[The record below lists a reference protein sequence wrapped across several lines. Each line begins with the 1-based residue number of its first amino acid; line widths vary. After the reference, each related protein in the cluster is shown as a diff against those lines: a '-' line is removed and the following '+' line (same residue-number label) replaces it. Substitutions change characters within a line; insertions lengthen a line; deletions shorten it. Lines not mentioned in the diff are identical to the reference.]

1 MDFTF
6 KENSTVEALEGVPEK
21 YRGLYAAG
29 EGDNAG
35 KFSLIPA
42 AAGIVADLLGNQET
56 LLGVRNDKK
65 KVTDENAERRL
76 ASKAIEEFAVSVG
89 LEAGDDGM
97 MAALKAFVDDLQG
110 QIKGGK
116 EIKINME
123 KVNAEAD
130 RRVAT
135 VTETKDGELTEMR
148 SALSKHLISDAAS
161 RALAE
166 HKGSIDLLLPHV
178 LASCKMVRKDNGDY
192 GVTVLDAQGDARLD
206 SAGGFLGVG
215 GLVQEMKTQ
224 DKFGR
229 AFESEAAPGAGAQ
242 PGSMNRSTVRAGV
255 QGEQNLTPT
264 QKIALGLKKGQAIDG
279 RGGSTLPG
287 N

>member
-6 KENSTVEALEGVPEK
+6 KENTTVEALEGVPEK

-29 EGDNAG
+29 EGDNEG
-35 KFSLIPA
+35 KFTLIPA

-65 KVTDENAERRL
+65 VVTDENAKRRL
-76 ASKAIEEFAVSVG
+76 AVKAFEDFAQSVG
-89 LEAGDDGM
+89 LEAGDEGM
-97 MAALKAFVDDLQG
+97 AAALKAHVDDLTA

-116 EIKINME
+116 DIKINMD
-123 KVNAEAD
+123 KVNSEAE
-130 RRVAT
+130 RRIAAI
-135 VTETKDGELTEMR
+135 TEAKDAELTEMR

-166 HKGSIDLLLPHV
+166 HRGSIELLLPHV
-178 LASCKMVRKDNGDY
+178 LSACKMVRKDNGDY

-215 GLVQEMKTQ
+215 GLVAEMKTQ
-224 DKFGR
+224 EKFGV
-229 AFESEAAPGAGAQ
+229 AFESETPGGSGAK
-242 PGSMNRSTVRAGV
+242 PGSMEKSHMRPGA
-255 QGEQNLTPT
+255 QDQQKLTPT
-264 QKIALGLKKGQAIDG
+264 QLIAIGLKKGQAVDG

-287 N
+287 G